1 MCKPKKKPAH
11 VLVLVH
17 FCFRF
22 SAAGKEMKDRAAFC
36 RVVSSLVPRGAKNN
50 GAGSSWGNTAA
61 MFSSARNSSPI
72 PVYHGVGQC
81 GCGYLKEFL
90 ECVSRL
96 ILTDSYMDSQA
107 KCIPRGATP
116 HAPCSSVKTCGRFTF
131 TPNRIKSKGG
141 GRKTLRTTPKSL
153 FSTFQHL
160 KIEYTYIKK
169 KKDFYLTISLAS
181 LVP

>member
-81 GCGYLKEFL
+81 GCGYLKEFR

-107 KCIPRGATP
+107 KCIARRMLL
-116 HAPCSSVKTCGRFTF
+116 APLLKRVVDSLLHRTG
-131 TPNRIKSKGG
+131 SKAKVEDEK
-141 GRKTLRTTPKSL
+141 R
-153 FSTFQHL
+153 
-160 KIEYTYIKK
+160 
-169 KKDFYLTISLAS
+169 
-181 LVP
+181 